1 MDNNDPAIHQQATV
15 RLGCPTSNDE
25 ILNQSASTST
35 PIRSISHNGASLN
48 GDFKYTFPM
57 TIRELAMTMPCFA
70 ILATTTQF

>member
-48 GDFKYTFPM
+48 GDFNNDY
-57 TIRELAMTMPCFA
+57 A
-70 ILATTTQF
+70 ILVD